1 MECDIDD
8 PCPCVYYDD
17 VDGSTKK
24 CTGIM
29 KECVGCHLEWCTEQ
43 PALDLVQFIVGVVIL
58 TLGHPFRIALTQSIY
73 SKMLGPIPQVRQT
86 HKKFVANEQ
95 EEVLIVPF
103 MVNEV
108 KV

>member
-8 PCPCVYYDD
+8 PCPCKYDNME
-17 VDGSTKK
+17 

-43 PALDLVQFIVGVVIL
+43 PALNLVQFIVGVVIL

-73 SKMLGPIPQVRQT
+73 SKMLGPIPQVR
-86 HKKFVANEQ
+86 HNS
-95 EEVLIVPF
+95 I
-103 MVNEV
+103 
-108 KV
+108 